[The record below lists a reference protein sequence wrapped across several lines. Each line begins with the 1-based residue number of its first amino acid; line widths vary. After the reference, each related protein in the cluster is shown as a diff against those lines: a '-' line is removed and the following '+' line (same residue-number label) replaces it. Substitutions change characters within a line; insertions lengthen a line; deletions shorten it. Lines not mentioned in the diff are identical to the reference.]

1 MVARG
6 RHFEDFVVLSVYFKR
21 AANSAVRANG
31 ISRYL
36 ALRIPVWGLSEI
48 EFGFELQGICWT
60 HTDTIAAVDTCRLW

>member
-6 RHFEDFVVLSVYFKR
+6 RHFEDLVVLSVYFKR

-36 ALRIPVWGLSEI
+36 ALRIPVWGLSEVC
-48 EFGFELQGICWT
+48 LLYT
-60 HTDTIAAVDTCRLW
+60 SDAADDLL